1 MVDVNII
8 RYNTEIIRQSNLF
21 FQQTRLKVNAWR
33 HSLYKQFA
41 MLEDIFILD
50 RPSCSKSKMRGK
62 KQILQFAAKRNP
74 GLRGLLRVGDD
85 ILT

>member
-1 MVDVNII
+1 MHGGTLYTNNSLCWRIVQNI
-8 RYNTEIIRQSNLF
+8 
-21 FQQTRLKVNAWR
+21 
-33 HSLYKQFA
+33 
-41 MLEDIFILD
+41 ILD

-62 KQILQFAAKRNP
+62 KQILQFAAKKNP

>member
-1 MVDVNII
+1 MFF
-8 RYNTEIIRQSNLF
+8 SNKLDLKLMHGGTLYTNNLLCWRIV
-21 FQQTRLKVNAWR
+21 QT
-33 HSLYKQFA
+33 
-41 MLEDIFILD
+41 FILD

-62 KQILQFAAKRNP
+62 KQILQFAAKKNP